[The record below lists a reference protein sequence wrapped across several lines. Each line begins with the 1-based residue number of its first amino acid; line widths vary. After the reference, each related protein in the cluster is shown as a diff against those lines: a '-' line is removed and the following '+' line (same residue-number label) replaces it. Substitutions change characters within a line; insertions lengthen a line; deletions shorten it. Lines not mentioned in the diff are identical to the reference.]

1 MEIAAW
7 TISGYTDAGCG
18 PCRPAWH
25 AGEEIVTKYAVIKVG
40 ARQYRVE
47 EGEYLLVDRQ
57 PYAEG
62 EIFEPSVLLIGGD
75 GNASF
80 GDGLGSAA
88 VKVKILEHLRG
99 PKVIIGKH
107 RRRTGYR
114 RRNGFRAE
122 LTRIQIEKIGAVRK
136 KKAKATTATSK
147 AAG

>member
-1 MEIAAW
+1 M
-7 TISGYTDAGCG
+7 
-18 PCRPAWH
+18 
-25 AGEEIVTKYAVIKVG
+25 TKYAVIKVG

-62 EIFEPSVLLIGGD
+62 EIFDANVLLIGGD
-75 GNASF
+75 GNTNF
-80 GDGLGSAA
+80 GDGLGAAA

-122 LTRIQIEKIGAVRK
+122 LSRIQIEEIGAAGS
-136 KKAKATTATSK
+136 KAAKDTTATSE